1 MLALAESSRRE
12 GVQQFKLSLGVVFK
26 LDFIVG
32 FDPSVDEFQLV
43 VHGEVA
49 GEGLAVRGSE
59 VYPD

>member
-1 MLALAESSRRE
+1 M
-12 GVQQFKLSLGVVFK
+12 QQFKLSLGVVFK